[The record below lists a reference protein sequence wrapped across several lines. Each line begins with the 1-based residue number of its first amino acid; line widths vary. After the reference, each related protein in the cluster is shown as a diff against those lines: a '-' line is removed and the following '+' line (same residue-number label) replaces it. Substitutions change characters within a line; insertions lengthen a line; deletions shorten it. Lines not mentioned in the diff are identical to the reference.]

1 MAIDFILNI
10 IKRWT
15 LAKHID
21 YDYMGFEIMTI
32 WVLHDNTCIRK

>member
-15 LAKHID
+15 LAKHIN
-21 YDYMGFEIMTI
+21 YDYMGFA
-32 WVLHDNTCIRK
+32 DNTCIMK